1 LCSPDRADLVL
12 ASVGTFLP
20 DREVRAEEVLEDHGL
35 SAAQIQVFRRIHGL
49 DRLRLDPG
57 LGLLELLLPAARSAL
72 SRAGTPDRIR
82 YVVYAHA
89 LEQAAPTGVE
99 PAQELAAELGLT
111 DADAFAVSRHNC
123 AQALTTI
130 DLAGELLRAEGEEG
144 DRALV
149 VAGDRVF
156 SPLMQLDYGLGQ
168 LLADG
173 AAACVVSLGGHGDVI
188 RAHAVSGDPD
198 PAAGPVRPPAQVG
211 PERLAATMLRA
222 LDEAGLALD
231 DIDLVIPHNVNLT
244 FWRQTAKVLGIPLER
259 IFLENVARYSHC
271 FAADPLINHHT
282 LDHEGRLAPGHHYL
296 MAAVGVGGSYAATVL
311 SRPPAREH
319 GQHRHHGP
327 ERDD

>member
-1 LCSPDRADLVL
+1 MRRPGRADPDRLVL

-20 DREVRAEEVLEDHGL
+20 DREVRAEEVLAEHGL
-35 SAAQIQVFRRIHGL
+35 SASQIRVFHRVHGL

-72 SRAGTPDRIR
+72 ARAGTPEKVR

-89 LEQAAPTGVE
+89 VEQAAPTGVE
-99 PAQELAAELGLT
+99 PAQELASELGLT
-111 DADAFAVSRHNC
+111 DADAFAVRWHNC
-123 AQALTTI
+123 AQALTAI

-144 DRALV
+144 DCALV

-156 SPLMQLDYGLGQ
+156 TPLIQLDYGLGQ

-173 AAACVVSLGGHGDVI
+173 AVACVVSVGGHGDVI
-188 RAHAVSGDPD
+188 RAHAVNGDPG
-198 PAAGPVRPPAQVG
+198 PADRPALPPAQVG

-222 LDEAGLALD
+222 LDGADLALD
-231 DIDLVIPHNVNLT
+231 DIDLVIPHNVNMT
-244 FWRQTAKVLGIPLER
+244 FWRQTAKVLGIGMER

-282 LDHEGRLAPGHHYL
+282 LDHEGRLVPGHHYL

-311 SRPPAREH
+311 SRPPAYEH
-319 GQHRHHGP
+319 GHHGP
-327 ERDD
+327 GRDD